1 MGPLNKSAAA
11 LSGSFAPTYRFEN
24 LEIRKRFLRF
34 PNLNLEQ
41 NPSLTTLA
49 IESEVPYKFKFRL
62 TTKPKGDNFLTER
75 LPSASVFCERRAK
88 RCVNIGKN
96 EETVRK
102 LLNIAFNSFQDF
114 FFRLFA
120 IRIKCNGDTSSVFQF
135 ECIEKTIIRNDLITF
150 VKFTFN
156 RTNITYSD
164 NSFFERLLSVFLC
177 ASWENNLICIYY
189 QCSAFFGKKTSK
201 KYDTQQST

>member
-1 MGPLNKSAAA
+1 MICLLCKHDIISVPSYAAGIYHRTKVRYHIEDI
-11 LSGSFAPTYRFEN
+11 SPVRTGTDIMEKPSFV
-24 LEIRKRFLRF
+24 K
-34 PNLNLEQ
+34 
-41 NPSLTTLA
+41 LTK
-49 IESEVPYKFKFRL
+49 EGFS
-62 TTKPKGDNFLTER
+62 
-75 LPSASVFCERRAK
+75 CERRAK

-96 EETVRK
+96 EEKVRK
-102 LLNIAFNSFQDF
+102 LLNTAFNSFQDF